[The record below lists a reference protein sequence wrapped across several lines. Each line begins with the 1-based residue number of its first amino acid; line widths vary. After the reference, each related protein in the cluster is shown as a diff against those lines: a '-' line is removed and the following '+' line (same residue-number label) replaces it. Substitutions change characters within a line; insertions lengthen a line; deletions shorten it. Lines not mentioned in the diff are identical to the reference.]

1 MASVRIVD
9 TTLRDGNQSLWACRM
24 SVDDM
29 APTIGDLDGAGFDG
43 IEFFVASAQI
53 ARMVRDLHEDP
64 WDWLKVGT
72 RLFERTPL
80 RLHGSM
86 HSAFAPTPRCVQDM
100 FLERL
105 AEMGVRI
112 TRASDPWNDAEGLRR
127 TMARMASKGIETV
140 ANVIY
145 SVSPRHTVEYYAE
158 RTAQIAALQPMRL
171 CFKDVGGLLTPDAA
185 RAVIPVVLANADGI
199 PVEFHMHCTN
209 GLAQWVCLEAVE
221 LGIDLLHTSLP
232 PLSEGSSLPDVFP
245 LVDSLRARGHDVPL
259 DTTRLRRASDHLSL
273 VARTRALPVGVP
285 QAYDETMYQHQ
296 TPGGM
301 ISNLEFQLSKLGIH
315 GRLPEVLEEI
325 ARVRADLGYPIMVTP
340 LSQFV
345 GSQAVLN
352 LVTGDRYGTV
362 TDEVIGYAL
371 GRWGAEAPMCMDG
384 DVKAR
389 ILDRARARELE
400 AQEKKEPD
408 LAEVR
413 ARYDGLVDDEELISR
428 VFAGLGSE
436 PLSTRRG
443 TRVPLDYDEY
453 RALHDP
459 LEGLLQRLA
468 GSSHVRRFSIAMPSI
483 GLQVDGG
490 RAAG

>member
-1 MASVRIVD
+1 MTSVRIVD

-29 APTIGDLDGAGFDG
+29 APAIADLDAAGFDG

-64 WDWLKVGT
+64 WEWLEIGT
-72 RLFERTPL
+72 RTFERTPL

-86 HSAFAPTPRCVQDM
+86 HSAFAPTPKCVQDL

-105 AEMGVRI
+105 SEMGVRI

-127 TMARMASKGIETV
+127 TMARMSSKGIETV

-158 RTAQIAALQPMRL
+158 RTAQIAALQPLRL

-185 RAVIPVVLANADGI
+185 RAVIPVVLENAGGI

-221 LGIDLLHTSLP
+221 LGIEVLHTSLP
-232 PLSEGSSLPDVFP
+232 PLAEGSSLPDVFT
-245 LVDSLRARGHDVPL
+245 LVGSLRARGHEVRL
-259 DTTRLRRASDHLSL
+259 ETERLRRASEHLGL
-273 VARTRALPVGVP
+273 VARTRDLPAGAP
-285 QAYDETMYQHQ
+285 QVYDETLYTHQ

-301 ISNLEFQLSKLGIH
+301 ISNLAFQLEKLRIRD
-315 GRLPEVLEEI
+315 RLPEVLEEI

-352 LVTGDRYGTV
+352 LVAGDRYATV
-362 TDEVIGYAL
+362 TDEIIGFAL
-371 GRWGAEAPMCMDG
+371 GRWGAEAPTAMDAE
-384 DVKAR
+384 VRAR
-389 ILDRARARELE
+389 ILDRPRARELE
-400 AQEKKEPD
+400 AQTKDEPTLD
-408 LAEVR
+408 DVR
-413 ARYDGLVDDEELISR
+413 AGYGGAIDDAELIAR
-428 VFAGLGSE
+428 VFAGAGDE
-436 PLSTRRG
+436 PLDLRAG
-443 TRVPLDYDEY
+443 HRVPLDYDDY
-453 RALHDP
+453 RAQRDP
-459 LEGLLQRLA
+459 VQGLLERLA
-468 GSSHVRRFSIAMPSI
+468 ATPDVRRFSINLP
-483 GLQVDGG
+483 
-490 RAAG
+490 AAAVQLEAER